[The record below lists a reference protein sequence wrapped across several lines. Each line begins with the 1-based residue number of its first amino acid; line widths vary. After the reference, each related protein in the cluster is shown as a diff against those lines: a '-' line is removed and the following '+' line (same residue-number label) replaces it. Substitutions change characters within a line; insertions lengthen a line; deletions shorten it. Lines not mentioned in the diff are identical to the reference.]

1 MCATPAADVIVC
13 PGGPL
18 RSSQLPLA
26 VVFATLHARQ
36 QHPDSALP
44 TLLPR
49 FGAPA
54 AVWHVVLLGLPAVQ
68 LIAMSPRQPAACE
81 QSQVADAG

>member
-1 MCATPAADVIVC
+1 MDATPVVGAAVR

-18 RSSQLPLA
+18 RSSQLPFA
-26 VVFATLHARQ
+26 VVRATLHARQ

-44 TLLPR
+44 TLLPKL
-49 FGAPA
+49 GAPA

-68 LIAMSPRQPAACE
+68 LIAMTPCKPAAYE